1 MTITANNDS
10 KTYGTLKTFSSTAV
24 TETGLVTAN
33 GDTITGV
40 TETSTGAP
48 ASATVGTYN
57 IVPSAATGAGLRN
70 YTITYISG
78 TLTVNTATLTI
89 TANNATKVYGAPLP
103 LLGVSY
109 GGFVN
114 GDTAANLTTPPT
126 LTTTAIAS
134 SHVQAGGYQIAAS
147 GASDPDYAITYQ
159 PGTLLITPAPLTSSF
174 PKKLHYK

>member
-1 MTITANNDS
+1 M
-10 KTYGTLKTFSSTAV
+10 
-24 TETGLVTAN
+24 
-33 GDTITGV
+33 
-40 TETSTGAP
+40 
-48 ASATVGTYN
+48 
-57 IVPSAATGAGLRN
+57 
-70 YTITYISG
+70 
-78 TLTVNTATLTI
+78 NTATLTI

-159 PGTLLITPAPLTSSF
+159 PGTLLITPAPLTVTASSTAKVYGAGLPPLTCTIGGF
-174 PKKLHYK
+174 VNGDTAICG